1 MYLLQADLA
10 SLNPLP
16 PPSLKQDVGGM
27 VEEAPGKSGFQ
38 AESLVAGKTWNG
50 EGRLR
55 AGESGSLL
63 VGHLPPRARA
73 GQGRDLRAGPQK
85 GGGGGRGALP

>member
-1 MYLLQADLA
+1 
-10 SLNPLP
+10 
-16 PPSLKQDVGGM
+16 M

-63 VGHLPPRARA
+63 VGHPPPRARA

-85 GGGGGRGALP
+85 GGGAGSATLVTQGACGWAQNASLSLQRCVRPLRS